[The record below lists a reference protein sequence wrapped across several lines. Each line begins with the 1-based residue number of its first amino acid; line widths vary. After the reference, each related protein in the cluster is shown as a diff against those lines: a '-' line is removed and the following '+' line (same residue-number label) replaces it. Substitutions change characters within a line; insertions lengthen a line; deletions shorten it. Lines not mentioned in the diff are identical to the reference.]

1 MNRDVKLT
9 LISSEPNGSDEYGR
23 AKETRTRREI
33 YAVAC
38 GVKRNEFYQAQALGM
53 TPTATFRCFEFEYR
67 GEQHVQCG
75 GKDYRIIRTYPLEG
89 ERLELVCTDIA
100 EG

>member
-9 LISSEPNGSDEYGR
+9 LISSTPDGSDECGR
-23 AKETRTRREI
+23 ATEKQERREI
-33 YAVAC
+33 YAVEC

-53 TPTATFRCFEFEYR
+53 TPTVTFQCFEFEYHNER
-67 GEQHVQCG
+67 YAQRG
-75 GKDYRIIRTYPLEG
+75 GKTYRIIRTYPLEG

-100 EG
+100 EV